1 MRLLRPERLLRPASA
16 RRPASAP
23 AAATAATAPA
33 AAIAPAR
40 LTMPQVFLLGVSF
53 LITIGSF
60 AVLPYMSVLLHQ
72 RFGLGLGVVGAVLA
86 VASLVQF
93 SGGVVG
99 AALAARIGL
108 RATMLVALA
117 VRTAGF
123 AAFVPGLTR
132 PLVAVTALFLVSCG
146 AALYLPANKA
156 YLVAGC
162 GPERRPGLLAASGSA
177 FNAGIALGP
186 PAAAPFVLTSPAGLF
201 TGVAVLFALVGAGHA
216 LLPWVADE
224 ADEAEDKGE
233 NRGGA
238 KGAGGSGRG
247 AGRFRSHL
255 AKLRNPPALP
265 PFAFTVLAVYVFMFF
280 QHYLALYAVPRTSTA
295 FYGAVLMGY
304 AILLV
309 VAQPLSA
316 RRLAALPY
324 ATALRAGFGAM
335 AAGTAVLALGGRAGI
350 AVGAALLCAGEI
362 VLFLKND
369 LEALDRSAAPAA
381 TVFGSQRL
389 AAGLGAFAAAVVG
402 GQMYQAAERAS
413 AVPVFWLVVSAQ
425 AVVLPVLLVVSVTG
439 TRRRARARARR
450 GAGGELVGARHPR

>member
-1 MRLLRPERLLRPASA
+1 MTGLQSVGSR
-16 RRPASAP
+16 
-23 AAATAATAPA
+23 T
-33 AAIAPAR
+33 
-40 LTMPQVFLLGVSF
+40 LTGPQLFLLGGSF
-53 LITIGSF
+53 LITLGSF
-60 AVLPYMSVLLHQ
+60 AVLPYMSVLLHD

-132 PLVAVTALFLVSCG
+132 PVVAVAALFLVSCG

-201 TGVAVLFALVGAGHA
+201 TGVAVLFALVGAGHV
-216 LLPWVADE
+216 LLPSVADE
-224 ADEAEDKGE
+224 GVGVKDTTVEDRTGEADGVA
-233 NRGGA
+233 A
-238 KGAGGSGRG
+238 GSG
-247 AGRFRSHL
+247 
-255 AKLRNPPALP
+255 LP

-309 VAQPLSA
+309 VAQPLLA

-324 ATALRAGFGAM
+324 ATALRLGFGAM

-350 AVGAALLCAGEI
+350 AVGAVLLCLGEI

-369 LEALDRSAAPAA
+369 LEALARSAAPSA
-381 TVFGSQRL
+381 TVFGRQRL

-402 GQMYQAAERAS
+402 GQLYGVAERAA

-425 AVVLPVLLVVSVTG
+425 AVVLPALLVVWARGSA
-439 TRRRARARARR
+439 RRRAGDGPVAAHR
-450 GAGGELVGARHPR
+450 PR

>member
-1 MRLLRPERLLRPASA
+1 MGSR
-16 RRPASAP
+16 
-23 AAATAATAPA
+23 T
-33 AAIAPAR
+33 
-40 LTMPQVFLLGVSF
+40 LTGPQLFLLGGSF
-53 LITIGSF
+53 LITLGSF
-60 AVLPYMSVLLHQ
+60 AVLPYMSVLLHD

-117 VRTAGF
+117 VRTVGF

-132 PLVAVTALFLVSCG
+132 PVVAVAALFLVSCG

-201 TGVAVLFALVGAGHA
+201 TGVAVLFALVGAGHV
-216 LLPWVADE
+216 LLPSVADE
-224 ADEAEDKGE
+224 
-233 NRGGA
+233 GGA
-238 KGAGGSGRG
+238 VKDTAVEGKAVEDRAGEAAGVAAGAAAGSG
-247 AGRFRSHL
+247 
-255 AKLRNPPALP
+255 LP

-309 VAQPLSA
+309 VAQPLLA

-324 ATALRAGFGAM
+324 ATALRLGFGAM

-350 AVGAALLCAGEI
+350 AVGAVLLCLGEI

-369 LEALDRSAAPAA
+369 LEALARSTAPSA
-381 TVFGSQRL
+381 TVFGRQRL

-402 GQMYQAAERAS
+402 GQLYGVAERAS

-425 AVVLPVLLVVSVTG
+425 AVVLPALLVVRARGSA
-439 TRRRARARARR
+439 RRRAGDGPVAAHR
-450 GAGGELVGARHPR
+450 PR

>member
-1 MRLLRPERLLRPASA
+1 MGSR
-16 RRPASAP
+16 
-23 AAATAATAPA
+23 T
-33 AAIAPAR
+33 
-40 LTMPQVFLLGVSF
+40 LTGPQLFLLGGSF
-53 LITIGSF
+53 LITLGSF
-60 AVLPYMSVLLHQ
+60 AVLPYMSVLLHD

-132 PLVAVTALFLVSCG
+132 PVVAVAALFLVSCG

-201 TGVAVLFALVGAGHA
+201 TGVAVLFALVGAGHV
-216 LLPWVADE
+216 LLPSVADE
-224 ADEAEDKGE
+224 GVGVEDTTVEDRTGEA
-233 NRGGA
+233 A
-238 KGAGGSGRG
+238 GSG
-247 AGRFRSHL
+247 
-255 AKLRNPPALP
+255 LP

-309 VAQPLSA
+309 VAQPLLA

-324 ATALRAGFGAM
+324 ATALRLGFGAM

-350 AVGAALLCAGEI
+350 AVGAVLLCLGEI

-369 LEALDRSAAPAA
+369 LEALARSAAPSA
-381 TVFGSQRL
+381 TVFGRQRL

-402 GQMYQAAERAS
+402 GQLYGVAERAA

-425 AVVLPVLLVVSVTG
+425 AVVLPALLVVWARGSA
-439 TRRRARARARR
+439 RRRAGDGPVAAHR
-450 GAGGELVGARHPR
+450 PR

>member
-1 MRLLRPERLLRPASA
+1 MGSR
-16 RRPASAP
+16 
-23 AAATAATAPA
+23 T
-33 AAIAPAR
+33 
-40 LTMPQVFLLGVSF
+40 LTGPQLFLLGGSF
-53 LITIGSF
+53 LITLGSF
-60 AVLPYMSVLLHQ
+60 AVLPYMSVLLHD

-132 PLVAVTALFLVSCG
+132 PVVAVTALFLVSCG

-201 TGVAVLFALVGAGHA
+201 TGVAVLFALVGAGHV
-216 LLPWVADE
+216 LLPSVADE
-224 ADEAEDKGE
+224 SVGVKDTTVEDKTVEDKTVEDRTGE
-233 NRGGA
+233 A
-238 KGAGGSGRG
+238 AGVAAGSG
-247 AGRFRSHL
+247 
-255 AKLRNPPALP
+255 LP

-309 VAQPLSA
+309 VAQPLLA

-324 ATALRAGFGAM
+324 ATALRLGFGAM

-350 AVGAALLCAGEI
+350 AVGAVLLCLGEI

-369 LEALDRSAAPAA
+369 LEALARSAAPSA
-381 TVFGSQRL
+381 TVFGRQRL

-402 GQMYQAAERAS
+402 GQLYGVAERAA

-425 AVVLPVLLVVSVTG
+425 AVVLPVLLVVWARGSA
-439 TRRRARARARR
+439 RRRAGDGPVAAHR
-450 GAGGELVGARHPR
+450 PR

>member
-1 MRLLRPERLLRPASA
+1 MGSR
-16 RRPASAP
+16 
-23 AAATAATAPA
+23 T
-33 AAIAPAR
+33 
-40 LTMPQVFLLGVSF
+40 LTGPQLFLLGGSF
-53 LITIGSF
+53 LITLGSF
-60 AVLPYMSVLLHQ
+60 AVLPYMSVLLHD
-72 RFGLGLGVVGAVLA
+72 RFGLGLGVVGVVLA

-132 PLVAVTALFLVSCG
+132 PVVAVAALFLVSCG

-162 GPERRPGLLAASGSA
+162 GAERRPGLLAASGSA

-201 TGVAVLFALVGAGHA
+201 TGVAVLFALVGAGHV
-216 LLPWVADE
+216 LLPSVADE
-224 ADEAEDKGE
+224 SGGVDEGGRVKDAAVEDRAGE
-233 NRGGA
+233 E
-238 KGAGGSGRG
+238 AGVAAGSR
-247 AGRFRSHL
+247 
-255 AKLRNPPALP
+255 LP

-309 VAQPLSA
+309 VAQPLLA

-324 ATALRAGFGAM
+324 ATALRLGFGAM

-350 AVGAALLCAGEI
+350 AVGAVLLCLGEI

-369 LEALDRSAAPAA
+369 LEALARSAAPSA
-381 TVFGSQRL
+381 TVFGRQRL

-402 GQMYQAAERAS
+402 GQLYGVAERAS
-413 AVPVFWLVVSAQ
+413 AVPVFWLLVSAQ
-425 AVVLPVLLVVSVTG
+425 AVVLPALLVVWAGGSA
-439 TRRRARARARR
+439 RRRAGDGPVAAHR
-450 GAGGELVGARHPR
+450 PR

>member
-1 MRLLRPERLLRPASA
+1 MTGLQSVGSR
-16 RRPASAP
+16 
-23 AAATAATAPA
+23 T
-33 AAIAPAR
+33 
-40 LTMPQVFLLGVSF
+40 LTGPQLFLLGGSF
-53 LITIGSF
+53 LITLGSF
-60 AVLPYMSVLLHQ
+60 AVLPYMSVLLHD

-132 PLVAVTALFLVSCG
+132 PVVAVAALFLVSCG

-186 PAAAPFVLTSPAGLF
+186 PAASPFVLTSPAGLF
-201 TGVAVLFALVGAGHA
+201 TGVAVLFALVGAGHV
-216 LLPWVADE
+216 LLPSVADE
-224 ADEAEDKGE
+224 GVGVKDTTVEDRTGEADGVA
-233 NRGGA
+233 
-238 KGAGGSGRG
+238 AGVAAGSG
-247 AGRFRSHL
+247 
-255 AKLRNPPALP
+255 LP
-265 PFAFTVLAVYVFMFF
+265 PFAFTVLAVYIFMFF

-309 VAQPLSA
+309 VAQPLLA

-324 ATALRAGFGAM
+324 ATALRLGFGAM

-350 AVGAALLCAGEI
+350 AVGAVLLCLGEI

-369 LEALDRSAAPAA
+369 LEALARSAAPSA
-381 TVFGSQRL
+381 TVFGRQRL

-402 GQMYQAAERAS
+402 GQLYGVAERAA

-425 AVVLPVLLVVSVTG
+425 AVVLPALLVVWARGSA
-439 TRRRARARARR
+439 RRRAGDGPVAAHR
-450 GAGGELVGARHPR
+450 PR

>member
-1 MRLLRPERLLRPASA
+1 
-16 RRPASAP
+16 
-23 AAATAATAPA
+23 
-33 AAIAPAR
+33 
-40 LTMPQVFLLGVSF
+40 
-53 LITIGSF
+53 
-60 AVLPYMSVLLHQ
+60 VLPYMSVLLHD

-132 PLVAVTALFLVSCG
+132 PVVAVAALFLVSCG

-162 GPERRPGLLAASGSA
+162 GPEWRPGLLAASGSA

-201 TGVAVLFALVGAGHA
+201 TGVAVLFALVGAGHV
-216 LLPWVADE
+216 LLPSVADE
-224 ADEAEDKGE
+224 GVGVKDTTVEDKTVEDRTGE
-233 NRGGA
+233 A
-238 KGAGGSGRG
+238 AGVAAGSG
-247 AGRFRSHL
+247 
-255 AKLRNPPALP
+255 LP

-309 VAQPLSA
+309 VAQPLLA

-324 ATALRAGFGAM
+324 ATALRLGFGAM

-350 AVGAALLCAGEI
+350 AVGAVLLCLGEI

-369 LEALDRSAAPAA
+369 LEALARSAAPSA
-381 TVFGSQRL
+381 TVFGRQRL

-402 GQMYQAAERAS
+402 GQLYGVAERAAS
-413 AVPVFWLVVSAQ
+413 VPVFWLVVSAQ
-425 AVVLPVLLVVSVTG
+425 AVVLPALLVVWARGSA
-439 TRRRARARARR
+439 RRRAGDGPVAAHR
-450 GAGGELVGARHPR
+450 PR

>member
-1 MRLLRPERLLRPASA
+1 MGSR
-16 RRPASAP
+16 
-23 AAATAATAPA
+23 T
-33 AAIAPAR
+33 
-40 LTMPQVFLLGVSF
+40 LTGPQLFLLGGSF
-53 LITIGSF
+53 LITLGSF
-60 AVLPYMSVLLHQ
+60 AVLPYMSVLLHD
-72 RFGLGLGVVGAVLA
+72 RFGLGLGVVGVVLA

-132 PLVAVTALFLVSCG
+132 PVVAVAALFLVSCG

-162 GPERRPGLLAASGSA
+162 GAERRPGLLAASSSA

-201 TGVAVLFALVGAGHA
+201 TGVAVLFALVGAGHV
-216 LLPWVADE
+216 LLPSVADE
-224 ADEAEDKGE
+224 
-233 NRGGA
+233 GGGVKDTA
-238 KGAGGSGRG
+238 GAVAHAAAGSR
-247 AGRFRSHL
+247 
-255 AKLRNPPALP
+255 LP

-309 VAQPLSA
+309 VAQPLLA
-316 RRLAALPY
+316 RRLAVLTY
-324 ATALRAGFGAM
+324 ATALRLGFGAM

-350 AVGAALLCAGEI
+350 AVGAVLLCLGEI

-369 LEALDRSAAPAA
+369 LEALARSTAPSA
-381 TVFGSQRL
+381 TVFGRQRL

-402 GQMYQAAERAS
+402 GQLYGVAERAA

-425 AVVLPVLLVVSVTG
+425 AVVLPALLVVWAG
-439 TRRRARARARR
+439 GAARRRAGDGPVAAHR
-450 GAGGELVGARHPR
+450 PR

>member
-1 MRLLRPERLLRPASA
+1 MGSR
-16 RRPASAP
+16 
-23 AAATAATAPA
+23 T
-33 AAIAPAR
+33 
-40 LTMPQVFLLGVSF
+40 LTGPQLFLLGGSF
-53 LITIGSF
+53 LITLGSF
-60 AVLPYMSVLLHQ
+60 AVLPYMSVLLHD
-72 RFGLGLGVVGAVLA
+72 RFGLGLGVVGVVLA

-132 PLVAVTALFLVSCG
+132 PVVAVAALFLVSCG

-162 GPERRPGLLAASGSA
+162 GAERRPGLLAASGSA

-201 TGVAVLFALVGAGHA
+201 TGVAVLFALVGAGHV
-216 LLPWVADE
+216 LLPSVADE
-224 ADEAEDKGE
+224 GGGVAGKAVEDRPGEADGVA
-233 NRGGA
+233 
-238 KGAGGSGRG
+238 AGSR
-247 AGRFRSHL
+247 
-255 AKLRNPPALP
+255 LP

-280 QHYLALYAVPRTSTA
+280 QHYLALYAVPRTSTT

-309 VAQPLSA
+309 VAQPLLA

-324 ATALRAGFGAM
+324 AAALRLGFGAM

-350 AVGAALLCAGEI
+350 AVGSVLLCLGEI

-369 LEALDRSAAPAA
+369 LEALARSTAPSA
-381 TVFGSQRL
+381 TVFGRQRL

-402 GQMYQAAERAS
+402 GQLYGVAERAA
-413 AVPVFWLVVSAQ
+413 AVTVFWLVVSAQ
-425 AVVLPVLLVVSVTG
+425 AVVLPALLVVWAG
-439 TRRRARARARR
+439 GAARRRAGDGPVAAHR
-450 GAGGELVGARHPR
+450 PR

>member
-1 MRLLRPERLLRPASA
+1 MRGRG
-16 RRPASAP
+16 
-23 AAATAATAPA
+23 ATKGS
-33 AAIAPAR
+33 
-40 LTMPQVFLLGVSF
+40 LTGPQLFLLGGSF
-53 LITIGSF
+53 LITLGSF
-60 AVLPYMSVLLHQ
+60 AVLPYMSVLLHD

-132 PLVAVTALFLVSCG
+132 PLVAVAALFLVSTG

-186 PAAAPFVLTSPAGLF
+186 PAAAPFVLTSPGGLF
-201 TGVAVLFALVGAGHA
+201 TAVAVLFAVVGAGHV
-216 LLPWVADE
+216 LLPPVQDE
-224 ADEAEDKGE
+224 AASGKGE
-233 NRGGA
+233 A
-238 KGAGGSGRG
+238 GAGANRSAESGAAVAGSR
-247 AGRFRSHL
+247 
-255 AKLRNPPALP
+255 LP

-295 FYGAVLMGY
+295 FYGTVLMGY

-309 VAQPLSA
+309 VAQPLLA

-324 ATALRAGFGAM
+324 AVALRLGFGAM

-350 AVGAALLCAGEI
+350 AVGAVLLCLGEI

-369 LEALDRSAAPAA
+369 LEALARSTAPSA
-381 TVFGSQRL
+381 TVFGRQRL

-402 GQMYQAAERAS
+402 GQLYGVAERAS

-425 AVVLPVLLVVSVTG
+425 AVVLPVLLLVAVAVV
-439 TRRRARARARR
+439 R
-450 GAGGELVGARHPR
+450 AGGEPVVAHRPR

>member
-1 MRLLRPERLLRPASA
+1 MRGRGELK
-16 RRPASAP
+16 AP
-23 AAATAATAPA
+23 RSVGSRT
-33 AAIAPAR
+33 
-40 LTMPQVFLLGVSF
+40 LTGPQLFLLGGSF
-53 LITIGSF
+53 LITLGSF
-60 AVLPYMSVLLHQ
+60 AVLPYMSVLLHD

-132 PLVAVTALFLVSCG
+132 PVVAVAALFLVSCG

-201 TGVAVLFALVGAGHA
+201 TGVAVLFALVGAGHV
-216 LLPWVADE
+216 LLPSVADE
-224 ADEAEDKGE
+224 GVGVKDTTVEDRTGEA
-233 NRGGA
+233 A
-238 KGAGGSGRG
+238 GSG
-247 AGRFRSHL
+247 
-255 AKLRNPPALP
+255 LP

-309 VAQPLSA
+309 VAQPLLA

-324 ATALRAGFGAM
+324 ATALRLGFGAM

-350 AVGAALLCAGEI
+350 AVGAVLLCIGEI

-369 LEALDRSAAPAA
+369 LEALARSAAPSA
-381 TVFGSQRL
+381 TVFGRQRL

-402 GQMYQAAERAS
+402 GQLYGVAERAA

-425 AVVLPVLLVVSVTG
+425 AVVLPTLLVVWARGSAW
-439 TRRRARARARR
+439 RRAGDGPVAAHR
-450 GAGGELVGARHPR
+450 PR

>member
-1 MRLLRPERLLRPASA
+1 MRFASNQ
-16 RRPASAP
+16 ASSRTTP
-23 AAATAATAPA
+23 TTNPLTAS
-33 AAIAPAR
+33 
-40 LTMPQVFLLGVSF
+40 QVFLLGASF
-53 LITIGSF
+53 LITLGSF
-60 AVLPYMSVLLHQ
+60 AVLPYMSVLLHE

-132 PLVAVTALFLVSCG
+132 PLVAVGALFLVSCG

-162 GPERRPGLLAASGSA
+162 GHERRPGLLAASGSA

-216 LLPWVADE
+216 LLPGVADE
-224 ADEAEDKGE
+224 KGE
-233 NRGGA
+233 RAERKAEEGGVA
-238 KGAGGSGRG
+238 SG
-247 AGRFRSHL
+247 HL
-255 AKLRNPPALP
+255 DDPIPSAVPNPSALP
-265 PFAFTVLAVYVFMFF
+265 PFALTVLAVYVFMFF

-295 FYGAVLMGY
+295 FYGTVLMGY

-324 ATALRAGFGAM
+324 ATALRVGFGAM
-335 AAGTAVLALGGRAGI
+335 AVGTAVLALGGRTGI
-350 AVGAALLCAGEI
+350 AVGAVLLCLGEI

-369 LEALDRSAAPAA
+369 LEALDRSSAPAA
-381 TVFGSQRL
+381 TVFGRQRL

-402 GQMYQAAERAS
+402 GQLYGAAERAS
-413 AVPVFWLVVSAQ
+413 AVPVFWLLVSAQ
-425 AVVLPVLLVVSVTG
+425 AVVLPALLVVCAAG

-450 GAGGELVGARHPR
+450 RAGGELVGVHHPR

>member
-1 MRLLRPERLLRPASA
+1 MRPPGL
-16 RRPASAP
+16 AP
-23 AAATAATAPA
+23 T
-33 AAIAPAR
+33 
-40 LTMPQVFLLGVSF
+40 LTGPQLFLLGGSF
-53 LITIGSF
+53 LITLGSF
-60 AVLPYMSVLLHQ
+60 AVLPYMSVLLHD

-132 PLVAVTALFLVSCG
+132 PVVAVGALFLVSCG

-216 LLPWVADE
+216 LLPSVADDRA
-224 ADEAEDKGE
+224 AD
-233 NRGGA
+233 GGA
-238 KGAGGSGRG
+238 ADDRAREQGAGQEGGAHGDRAVEGGMASGR
-247 AGRFRSHL
+247 HL
-255 AKLRNPPALP
+255 HLP
-265 PFAFTVLAVYVFMFF
+265 PFAFTVLAVYIFMFF

-295 FYGAVLMGY
+295 FYGTVLMGY

-309 VAQPLSA
+309 VAQPLFA

-324 ATALRAGFGAM
+324 TAALGIGFGAM

-350 AVGAALLCAGEI
+350 AVGAVLLCLGEI

-369 LEALDRSAAPAA
+369 LEALDRSTAPSA
-381 TVFGSQRL
+381 TVFGRQRL

-402 GQMYQAAERAS
+402 GQLYGAAERAA
-413 AVPVFWLVVSAQ
+413 AVPVFWVLVSAQ
-425 AVVLPVLLVVSVTG
+425 AVVLPALLAVCVAG
-439 TRRRARARARR
+439 AARRRT
-450 GAGGELVGARHPR
+450 GGEQVGAHLPR

>member
-1 MRLLRPERLLRPASA
+1 MRGRGE
-16 RRPASAP
+16 
-23 AAATAATAPA
+23 
-33 AAIAPAR
+33 
-40 LTMPQVFLLGVSF
+40 LTGLQSVGSRTLTGPQLFLLGGSF
-53 LITIGSF
+53 LITLGSF
-60 AVLPYMSVLLHQ
+60 AVLPYMSVLLHD

-132 PLVAVTALFLVSCG
+132 PVVAVAALFLVSCG

-201 TGVAVLFALVGAGHA
+201 TGVAVLFALVGAGHV
-216 LLPWVADE
+216 LLPSVADE
-224 ADEAEDKGE
+224 GVGVKDTTVEDRTGEADGVA
-233 NRGGA
+233 
-238 KGAGGSGRG
+238 AGVAAGSG
-247 AGRFRSHL
+247 
-255 AKLRNPPALP
+255 LP

-309 VAQPLSA
+309 VAQPLLA

-324 ATALRAGFGAM
+324 ATALRLGFGAM

-350 AVGAALLCAGEI
+350 AVGAVLLCLGEI

-369 LEALDRSAAPAA
+369 LEALARSAAPSA
-381 TVFGSQRL
+381 TVFGRQRL

-402 GQMYQAAERAS
+402 GQLYGVAERAA

-425 AVVLPVLLVVSVTG
+425 AVVLPALLVVWARGSA
-439 TRRRARARARR
+439 RRRAGDGPVAAHR
-450 GAGGELVGARHPR
+450 PR

>member
-1 MRLLRPERLLRPASA
+1 
-16 RRPASAP
+16 
-23 AAATAATAPA
+23 
-33 AAIAPAR
+33 
-40 LTMPQVFLLGVSF
+40 MPQVFLLGASF
-53 LITIGSF
+53 LITLGSF
-60 AVLPYMSVLLHQ
+60 AVLPYMSVLLHD

-132 PLVAVTALFLVSCG
+132 PLVAVGALFLVSCG

-162 GPERRPGLLAASGSA
+162 GHERRPGLLAASGSA

-216 LLPWVADE
+216 LLPRVADE
-224 ADEAEDKGE
+224 KGEAKADEKAEE
-233 NRGGA
+233 GGA
-238 KGAGGSGRG
+238 KGGGASGR
-247 AGRFRSHL
+247 HL
-255 AKLRNPPALP
+255 PSPSALP

-309 VAQPLSA
+309 VAQPLFA

-324 ATALRAGFGAM
+324 ASALRIGFGAM

-350 AVGAALLCAGEI
+350 AVGAVLLCLGEI

-369 LEALDRSAAPAA
+369 LEALDRSTAPSA
-381 TVFGSQRL
+381 TVFGRQRL
-389 AAGLGAFAAAVVG
+389 AAGLGAFAAAVIG
-402 GQMYQAAERAS
+402 GQLYGAAERAS

-425 AVVLPVLLVVSVTG
+425 AVVLPALLVVCVAG
-439 TRRRARARARR
+439 TRRRARARRR
-450 GAGGELVGARHPR
+450 AGGELVGARHPR

>member
-1 MRLLRPERLLRPASA
+1 M
-16 RRPASAP
+16 
-23 AAATAATAPA
+23 TG
-33 AAIAPAR
+33 
-40 LTMPQVFLLGVSF
+40 PQLFLLGGSF
-53 LITIGSF
+53 LITLGSF
-60 AVLPYMSVLLHQ
+60 AVLPYMSVLLHD

-108 RATMLVALA
+108 RATMLVAFA

-132 PLVAVTALFLVSCG
+132 PVVAVTALFLVSCG

-162 GPERRPGLLAASGSA
+162 GRERRPGLLAASGSA

-216 LLPWVADE
+216 LLPSVADE
-224 ADEAEDKGE
+224 GAEGDAEGAEA
-233 NRGGA
+233 A
-238 KGAGGSGRG
+238 VKGADAAAESGAAAGGR
-247 AGRFRSHL
+247 
-255 AKLRNPPALP
+255 LP

-295 FYGAVLMGY
+295 FYGTVLMGY

-309 VAQPLSA
+309 VAQPLFA

-324 ATALRAGFGAM
+324 AAALRLGFGAM

-350 AVGAALLCAGEI
+350 AVGAVLLCLGEI

-369 LEALDRSAAPAA
+369 LEALARSAAPSA
-381 TVFGSQRL
+381 TVFGRQRL

-402 GQMYQAAERAS
+402 GQLYGVAERAS

-425 AVVLPVLLVVSVTG
+425 ALLLPALLVVYAG
-439 TRRRARARARR
+439 RAARRRASGEPVTARR
-450 GAGGELVGARHPR
+450 PR